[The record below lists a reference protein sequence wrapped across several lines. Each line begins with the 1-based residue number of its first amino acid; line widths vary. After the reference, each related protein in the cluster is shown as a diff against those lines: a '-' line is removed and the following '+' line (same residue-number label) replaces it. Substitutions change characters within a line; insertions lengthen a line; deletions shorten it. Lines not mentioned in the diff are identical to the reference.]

1 MASVPPIAANPP
13 LSGAQV
19 ELVAGDARLWIS
31 SVGAS
36 FGDCQ
41 GASEARLTHV
51 I

>member
-1 MASVPPIAANPP
+1 
-13 LSGAQV
+13 LSGAQL

-31 SVGAS
+31 SVAATAS